1 MSYPVRHGGTPLT
14 AHGWGSTALTGTR
27 LLTGEAPGT
36 GEVVVPTGTG
46 ARAGERITLD
56 TPAGAHEFRVAGT
69 TATDD
74 TVWFTDRQAVQ
85 LSGHPG
91 RVDAIAVLAARGT
104 TADTL
109 AGQVREAVG
118 HTGRAEVHT
127 GDGRGA
133 VEDAELAGATE
144 LLVGLGGSFGGVA
157 TMVAVFTAAGTV
169 ALSVG
174 QRSREF
180 ALLRAIGATPRQ
192 LRRSIATE
200 SLLIAPL
207 AGALGCLPGI
217 ALAQWWFGQLQARG
231 AIPGPV
237 ELHVS
242 WLPLTI
248 ATAATMLTALSAG
261 YFAARKPSKS
271 KPGQAL
277 AQSAVESPRSAGSA
291 PRSVSPPSSAADS
304 SRASPRP
311 RAARTRRTPHSAS
324 SCSSCSRSACSAR

>member
-1 MSYPVRHGGTPLT
+1 ML
-14 AHGWGSTALTGTR
+14 
-27 LLTGEAPGT
+27 
-36 GEVVVPTGTG
+36 
-46 ARAGERITLD
+46 
-56 TPAGAHEFRVAGT
+56 
-69 TATDD
+69 AT
-74 TVWFTDRQAVQ
+74 
-85 LSGHPG
+85 
-91 RVDAIAVLAARGT
+91 RGT
-104 TADTL
+104 TTDTL

-118 HTGRAEVHT
+118 HTARAEVHT

-217 ALAQWWFGQLQARG
+217 ALAHWWFGQLQDRG

-237 ELHVS
+237 DLHVS
-242 WLPLTI
+242 WLPPAI
-248 ATAATMLTALSAG
+248 ATAATMLTALCAG

-277 AQSAVESPRSAGSA
+277 AQSAVERPRSAGSA
-291 PRSVSPPSSAADS
+291 PRSASPPWSAAES
-304 SRASPRP
+304 SQASPRP
-311 RAARTRRTPHSAS
+311 RAAATRRTPHSAS
-324 SCSSCSRSACSAR
+324 SCSSCSRWACSAR